1 MGLVFRGILGVTAS
15 QILSNHSIVTVKME
29 EKQLKPC
36 GVLMDKQN
44 HPTFPYRSPNVL
56 VLKWQKKSSHAFAN
70 LCLLLVYCCGASVAS
85 EQQHKQDLRRIY

>member
-1 MGLVFRGILGVTAS
+1 MGLVFRGMLSVTVS

-36 GVLMDKQN
+36 GELMDKPN

-56 VLKWQKKSSHAFAN
+56 VLKWAKKNPHPH
-70 LCLLLVYCCGASVAS
+70 LLTFGY
-85 EQQHKQDLRRIY
+85 Y